1 MSKLKMSLVFLIIS
15 FILAPTHGE
24 ASEKAALTSQLMKMS
39 GLEEQLNQIKEHAFA
54 NLSDAK
60 DTLPADVYEAITQAM
75 AEAYDG
81 RKMQEIVS
89 GRLSANLNIEEMRGI
104 LNWLQ
109 SGLGRKITGL
119 EEAASTPEA
128 FDAMQTFTRQLQT
141 NPPTPQRLELSQR
154 LDHATNA
161 TTMAVDIILL
171 TAYGV
176 AAALDTIMPEDQQTD
191 LDLLR
196 DEIES
201 QRPELTPLMQQMTI
215 ASFLFTYQ
223 TLGNEEIERYIA
235 FCESDLGKRYN
246 LVVGAAFMNAML
258 EATEIMRVELMNI
271 LNGLPSKKTA

>member
-154 LDHATNA
+154 LGLQPHWTRLCPK
-161 TTMAVDIILL
+161 TSKPIL
-171 TAYGV
+171 T
-176 AAALDTIMPEDQQTD
+176 
-191 LDLLR
+191 
-196 DEIES
+196 
-201 QRPELTPLMQQMTI
+201 
-215 ASFLFTYQ
+215 
-223 TLGNEEIERYIA
+223 
-235 FCESDLGKRYN
+235 C
-246 LVVGAAFMNAML
+246 L
-258 EATEIMRVELMNI
+258 ETKSS
-271 LNGLPSKKTA
+271 PSGRN